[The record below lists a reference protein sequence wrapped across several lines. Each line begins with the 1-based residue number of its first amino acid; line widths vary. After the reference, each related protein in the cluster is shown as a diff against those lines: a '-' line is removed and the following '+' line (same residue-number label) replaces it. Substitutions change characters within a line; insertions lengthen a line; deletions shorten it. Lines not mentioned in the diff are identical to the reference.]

1 MKVGKFFDDFSMN
14 GTVYDLMK
22 ILIIILAKV
31 WNFSR
36 SFEQFLAAQPAEE
49 SGMQFRWPKE
59 FLINNDL
66 G

>member
-36 SFEQFLAAQPAEE
+36 SFEQFLARTE

>member
-1 MKVGKFFDDFSMN
+1 MKVGKFFDNFSMN

-36 SFEQFLAAQPAEE
+36 SFEQFLASSSAEP
-49 SGMQFRWPKE
+49 GMQFRWPKE

>member
-36 SFEQFLAAQPAEE
+36 SFEQFLAAQQQSQECNF
-49 SGMQFRWPKE
+49 GGQRNF
-59 FLINNDL
+59 
-66 G
+66 